1 MPSVALHSHY
11 WQTQAPE
18 VPILPGASGSG
29 GYVTWQITTITAMG
43 FILFAV
49 VPLGG

>member
-18 VPILPGASGSG
+18 VPVVPGASGSG
-29 GYVTWQITTITAMG
+29 GYPNWQMTVVGVWAFWLLTATRV
-43 FILFAV
+43 F
-49 VPLGG
+49 